1 MLYASKRFIEDIAE
15 DGDNIAVLLPDAKF
29 ANLVEDVVV
38 FAPNATQPY
47 WLPAVTVCVSDVAEV
62 LPVGEGDSGTGVELC
77 SCVHVASR
85 VSVKL
90 VLVNCW
96 YANGCLADCLD
107 GGVVAGRCGGKAFV
121 KRFHG
126 CGVNVCERCNRCSLS
141 RGR

>member
-47 WLPAVTVCVSDVAEV
+47 WLSAVTVCVSDVAEV

-77 SCVHVASR
+77 SCVHVASHI
-85 VSVKL
+85 SIKL

-96 YANGCLADCLD
+96 YTNGCLADCLD

-126 CGVNVCERCNRCSLS
+126 CSVNVRERCNRCCLS

>member
-15 DGDNIAVLLPDAKF
+15 DGDDIAVLLPDAKF
-29 ANLVEDVVV
+29 ANLVEDVVA
-38 FAPNATQPY
+38 FPPNATQPY
-47 WLPAVTVCVSDVAEV
+47 WLSAVAVCVYDVAEV
-62 LPVGEGDSGTGVELC
+62 LPVGKGDSGTSVELC

-96 YANGCLADCLD
+96 YANGCLTDCLD
-107 GGVVAGRCGGKAFV
+107 GGVVAGRCGGKTFV
-121 KRFHG
+121 KKFHG
-126 CGVNVCERCNRCSLS
+126 CSVNVRERCNRCSPS